1 MIDDKTIWLRAFL
14 SLFKFVLINSLLFF
28 LNGLQMFGEK
38 FPFSLRYLFGIV
50 SLPTGNDTL
59 YTVYLDTGLFLT
71 GNGQHF
77 YMVALADLALIIC

>member
-1 MIDDKTIWLRAFL
+1 MIDDKIIWLRAFL

-50 SLPTGNDTL
+50 
-59 YTVYLDTGLFLT
+59 LT
-71 GNGQHF
+71 T
-77 YMVALADLALIIC
+77 DR